1 MDIEKKISEE
11 EQILETLKTEY
22 PIESML
28 SFNETDI
35 EERLQ
40 ENTLMV
46 IKFKEL
52 YYREL
57 QKLEDL
63 ESKMELLV
71 GMRYKFY
78 RFEDEHEWQ
87 KPEIEKFCIPSDKK
101 VIAMKKIISKQKV
114 RVRFFEIAYKAFE
127 QLGWRMKTYSDR
139 ERMGI

>member
-1 MDIEKKISEE
+1 MEEEKKISEQ

-22 PIESML
+22 PIEGML

-35 EERLQ
+35 NERLQ

-46 IKFKEL
+46 IKYKEL

-57 QKLEDL
+57 QILEEL
-63 ESKMELLV
+63 ENKMELLV
-71 GMRYKFY
+71 GIRYKFY

-101 VIAMKKIISKQKV
+101 IIAMKKIISKQKV

-127 QLGWRMKTYSDR
+127 SLGWRMKTYSDR
-139 ERMGI
+139 ERMGL